1 MYTTVKL
8 PVGASRTLFGWLCF
22 IHFVVLLSVVFLSLS
37 TVVRF
42 FLVMLVLLSLA
53 HTLRQHYFRTAV
65 NSVRAVVL
73 RSDRSSV
80 EPVEMI
86 PGESSETWQLVLHAD
101 QPAADGERPLHTATL
116 TSSYLVT
123 PWLVLLN
130 FKIEGRLR
138 ALPVLLFPDAT
149 DAEQL
154 RRLRILLLH

>member
-8 PVGASRTLFGWLCF
+8 PVGASRTLLGWLCF
-22 IHFVVLLSVVFLSLS
+22 IHFVALLSVVFLSIS
-37 TVVRF
+37 IAVRF

-53 HTLRQHYFRTAV
+53 HTLRQHYFRTAA
-65 NSVRAVVL
+65 NSVRTVVL

-80 EPVEMI
+80 KPVEMI
-86 PGESSETWQLVLHAD
+86 PDESSETWQLALHSD
-101 QPAADGERPLHTATL
+101 QPAVDGERSLHAAKL

-138 ALPVLLFPDAT
+138 TLPVLLFPDAT

-154 RRLRILLLH
+154 RRLRVLLLH